1 MKDRIVAGFALAL
14 VALSQGVGLA
24 AQAGE
29 CSGQIAELQQALE
42 KQPDLVGTAPQTI
55 GAQLG
60 KQPTPSSVAQ
70 AQAHSKGDV
79 ARMLQEAKALDERGK
94 ESECMAAVAKA
105 RLILNP

>member
-1 MKDRIVAGFALAL
+1 MKHRIVAGFAIAL
-14 VALSQGVGLA
+14 FALSQGFGVA

-29 CSGQIAELQQALE
+29 CSSQIAELQHALE

-70 AQAHSKGDV
+70 AEAHSKGDV
-79 ARMLQEAKALDERGK
+79 ARMLEQAKALDGQGK
-94 ESECMAAVAKA
+94 EGECMAAVAKA